1 MLEKNWSTLGP
12 KLQGKIWVWTGDM
25 DDLYSNV
32 ATRFL
37 KSYLDSAK
45 NPKSDAI
52 IRFTPMAGHCE
63 EFSDD
68 EVLKMVW
75 EKANQKKQ

>member
-1 MLEKNWSTLGP
+1 
-12 KLQGKIWVWTGDM
+12 M

-37 KSYLDSAK
+37 KMFLDK
-45 NPKSDAI
+45 TENPKSDAI
-52 IRFTPMAGHCE
+52 IHFTSMAGHCE

-68 EVLKMVW
+68 EVIQMVGKKAA
-75 EKANQKKQ
+75 EKATAK